1 MGVSLLYAAAQHSY
15 KCWQHVASHGRCHQ
29 FLAKRPN
36 VTTLVQCVGLIHV
49 SALLAAYPWSMSHPT
64 WCVFPP
70 PKVCM
75 VSHHI
80 IVNIISAN
88 GQVVLALGVN
98 TNGGSEDTGGR
109 TMMGDKTHGV
119 RPWCVASAGKLIVVL
134 FFVSFQ
140 SLTHHPFLYVSIPSS
155 PTASYLL
162 CLLSPHQCRSI
173 PTSHPL

>member
-15 KCWQHVASHGRCHQ
+15 KCMTRQMSSISCQ
-29 FLAKRPN
+29 KAKCNNTGPVCRIESRVGPVGSVSMIHEPPN
-36 VTTLVQCVGLIHV
+36 LMRV
-49 SALLAAYPWSMSHPT
+49 
-64 WCVFPP
+64 PP

-134 FFVSFQ
+134 FFVPFQ
-140 SLTHHPFLYVSIPSS
+140 SLTHHPFLYCSIPSS

-173 PTSHPL
+173 PASYPF